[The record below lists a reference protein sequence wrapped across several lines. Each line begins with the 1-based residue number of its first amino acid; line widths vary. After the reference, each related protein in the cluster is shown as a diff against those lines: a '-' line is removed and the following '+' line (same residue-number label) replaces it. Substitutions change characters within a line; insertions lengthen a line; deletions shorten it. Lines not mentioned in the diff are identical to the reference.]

1 MKKINKKLLVGL
13 ATILPLSITVYLLYW
28 LTTSAEKLLGSL
40 IKLGLPEGG
49 YVPGMGI
56 AAGVILIFLIGLLMQ
71 ALVVRTLVSWGERI
85 VFRIPL
91 IKTVYGSVRDLI
103 GFVVRG
109 HDAALRQ
116 VVALTLG
123 EPPVTLIGFV
133 TREDL
138 TAFPD
143 EIGGKDMI
151 AVYLP
156 MSYQLGGYTVI
167 VPRFAV
173 QPLDIS
179 LEEATRFVLT
189 GGVAFGSSA
198 TAGASQKI
206 KKP

>member
-1 MKKINKKLLVGL
+1 MKKINKKLLAGL
-13 ATILPLSITVYLLYW
+13 ATILPLVITVYLLYW
-28 LTTSAEKLLGSL
+28 LTTSAETLLGSF
-40 IKLGLPEGG
+40 IKLILPEGW
-49 YVPGMGI
+49 YLPGMGI

-71 ALVVRTLVSWGERI
+71 AWMVRTLVSWGERI

-103 GFVVRG
+103 SFVVRG
-109 HDAALRQ
+109 QDAALRQ
-116 VVALTLG
+116 VVAITLG
-123 EPPVTLIGFV
+123 EPHITLIGFV

-138 TAFPD
+138 TSFSE
-143 EIGGKDMI
+143 EIGGQDMI

-167 VPRFAV
+167 VPRSAV

-198 TAGASQKI
+198 PAGASKKI